1 MCRMDRGGREVGR
14 YRSTDGMRAF
24 VGLLDSCLVVI
35 LHISV
40 IVAVLQLWY
49 CASFGFGHGIPLK
62 LHLQLIIVSMTVL
75 GE

>member
-1 MCRMDRGGREVGR
+1 
-14 YRSTDGMRAF
+14 MRAF
-24 VGLLDSCLVVI
+24 VGLDSCLVVI

-49 CASFGFGHGIPLK
+49 CASFDFGHGIPLK